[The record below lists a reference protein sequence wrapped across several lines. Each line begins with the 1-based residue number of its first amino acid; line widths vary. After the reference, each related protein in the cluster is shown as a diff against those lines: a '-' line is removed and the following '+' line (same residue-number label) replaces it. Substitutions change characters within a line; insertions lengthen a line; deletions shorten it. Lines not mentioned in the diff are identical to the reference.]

1 MVDFSI
7 IVPVYQAEQYLE
19 CLINSVL
26 AQDYTRYELIL
37 IDDGSQD
44 RSGEICDTFSA
55 RYPQI
60 RTVHKKNGG
69 VSSARNEGIKNAK
82 GQYIFFGD
90 ADDYYDAN
98 FLKDIFC
105 VLDNNPQDICVCG
118 YYLETK
124 TGTEQILSKLNGEYN
139 RKSLSHV
146 FSEFAKESSF
156 NSVWNKVFRAD
167 IIKKNRIEFP
177 LQKIAEDGIFVCRYL
192 QKTEKFYF
200 MDKAYYHYC
209 QNDGSAVHKFCETR
223 WQDEKK
229 YLKEMQK
236 CIEVLAPMQVQEIMG
251 TKYRNAILFD
261 LYNLLESPESVA
273 DCAKILRNHLQTTY
287 DSIEWNHEITDKMIR
302 LQLQLLHKYRTYEII
317 ALMRFRKKLKQL
329 GK

>member
-7 IVPVYQAEQYLE
+7 IVPVYQAEHYLE
-19 CLINSVL
+19 RLINSVL

-44 RSGEICDTFSA
+44 RSGEICDEFSA

-90 ADDYYDAN
+90 ADDYYDST
-98 FLKDIFC
+98 FLKDVFC
-105 VLDNNPQDICVCG
+105 VLKNNPQDICVCG

-124 TGTEQILSKLNGEYN
+124 TGTEQILSKLNGAYN
-139 RKSLSHV
+139 RKNLSNV

-156 NSVWNKVFRAD
+156 NSVCNKVFRTD
-167 IIKKNRIEFP
+167 IIKENHIEFP
-177 LQKIAEDGIFVCRYL
+177 LQKIAEDGIFVCQYL
-192 QKTEKFYF
+192 QKADKFYF
-200 MDKAYYHYC
+200 MNKAYYHYC

-223 WQDEKK
+223 WQDENN

-273 DCAKILRNHLQTTY
+273 DCAKILRNHLQATY
-287 DSIEWNHEITDKMIR
+287 DSIEWNLETTDKMIR

-317 ALMRFRKKLKQL
+317 ALMRFRRKLKRL